1 MVCSR
6 PETGDPVTVE
16 VSDGT
21 ADHVF
26 TKTIPG
32 NTVDVFEP
40 DANVWLDTGAVSL
53 ADKGNANV
61 SDASSIM
68 NHWHTP

>member
-1 MVCSR
+1 MCLL
-6 PETGDPVTVE
+6 
-16 VSDGT
+16 
-21 ADHVF
+21 
-26 TKTIPG
+26 KQYG

-68 NHWHTP
+68 KFILILIKMLI